1 MSSIIVAKKDFRD
14 AMRSRVLL
22 GLIALFSLFTVGGAF
37 LASRLSELF
46 DSGGGDTTM
55 DLILALQ
62 TPAGFLVPVIALVV
76 GYGAIAGERESGS
89 LKFLLGL
96 PHRRRDVVLG
106 KVLGRTAVV
115 AVSILIGFGVG
126 LIGLVA
132 FIGTVSIVDYVA
144 FTLVTVLF
152 GFVYVCIGVGLS
164 SMTRSTTKAAVGA
177 FGLVVL
183 FWFLW
188 SFLAQALLYVI
199 EGEFFPDTFPD
210 WFLAMNSLTPDAAYG
225 SAIAAVLSDNQFTVA
240 STYESMGLTDGTL
253 PFVAEPWFG
262 FVLLAVW
269 ALAPLGFGLWRFD
282 RVDL

>member
-1 MSSIIVAKKDFRD
+1 MSSIVVAKKDFQD
-14 AMRSRVLL
+14 AMRSRVL
-22 GLIALFSLFTVGGAF
+22 IALTVVFALFTAGGSF
-37 LASRLSELF
+37 LASRASSLF
-46 DSGGGDTTM
+46 GAGGGDSTV

-62 TPAGFLVPVIALVV
+62 TPASFLVPVIALVV

-115 AVSILIGFGVG
+115 AVSILIGFAVG
-126 LIGLVA
+126 LLGLFAFVGEVA
-132 FIGTVSIVDYVA
+132 PGTYVL

-164 SMTRSTTKAAVGA
+164 SMTRSTTRAAVGA
-177 FGLVVL
+177 FGLIIF

-188 SFLAQALLYVI
+188 GVIGQLLLRVI
-199 EGEFFPDTFPD
+199 EGEFLVQSYPD
-210 WFLAMNSLTPDAAYG
+210 WYLAYLSLTPDTAYG
-225 SAIAAVLSDNQFTVA
+225 SAIGAVLGENQ
-240 STYESMGLTDGTL
+240 LTMVTNIENIPL
-253 PFVAEPWFG
+253 VAEPWFG
-262 FVLLAVW
+262 FVLLALW
-269 ALAPLGFGLWRFD
+269 ALVPLGLGLLRFD